1 MEEYNTVRTNSAVK
15 ARSTVD
21 ILQGRVTM
29 RNTDI
34 LRLAVG
40 IASFSLTMPLWG
52 HHSMSE
58 FDREVTLELEG
69 EIIDVSWTNP
79 HVLLWLSTTDENGTE
94 AVWELESNAVSAQRR
109 RGLTGDLVE
118 VGQRVRVAGSPSTR
132 RDTYLQVNNVLLPDG
147 VELLLG
153 GAREARW
160 SETTLGGDPWSA
172 DPEKAAAAEGQG
184 IFRVWSRATGTWYF
198 GADRGGYRLTSEA
211 AAASA
216 AWDDIEDN
224 PLLDCIPPGMPVI
237 MGNPYPMEFVQGD
250 DVVELR
256 FEEFDLVRRIHLD
269 STVDPADVQASPL
282 GYSVGRLE
290 GDTLMVTTTRI
301 NWPYFDRVG
310 APQSTDVVVEESIR
324 ALDEGERLEYIMT
337 VTDPS
342 TLLEP
347 YVWEGAWEWR
357 RGEEVGRYDCTLEG

>member
-1 MEEYNTVRTNSAVK
+1 MRFTRDCCAV
-15 ARSTVD
+15 
-21 ILQGRVTM
+21 VTM
-29 RNTDI
+29 AF
-34 LRLAVG
+34 LALPTTLL
-40 IASFSLTMPLWG
+40 A

-69 EIIDVSWTNP
+69 EIVDVSWTNP
-79 HVLLWLSTTDENGTE
+79 HVLLWLSTTDVNGTE

-132 RDTYLQVNNVLLPDG
+132 RDAYLQVQNVLLPDG
-147 VELLLG
+147 VELLMG
-153 GAREARW
+153 GARVARW
-160 SETTLGGDPWSA
+160 SETTVGGDPWSV

-184 IFRVWSRATGTWYF
+184 IFRVWSRAVGVWYF
-198 GADRGGYRLTSEA
+198 GADRGGYRLTPEA

-216 AWDDIEDN
+216 AWDDLEDN
-224 PLLDCIPPGMPVI
+224 PILDCIPPGMPTI
-237 MGNPYPMEFVQGD
+237 MGNPYPMEFVQAD

-269 STVDPADVQASPL
+269 STVDPARVAASPL
-282 GYSVGRLE
+282 GHSVGRWE
-290 GDTLMVTTTRI
+290 GDTLMVTTSRI

-347 YVWEGAWEWR
+347 FVWQGAWEWR

>member
-58 FDREVTLELEG
+58 FDRAVTLELEG
-69 EIIDVSWTNP
+69 EVVAVSWTNP

-132 RDTYLQVNNVLLPDG
+132 RDAYLQVQNVLLPDG

-160 SETTLGGDPWSA
+160 SETTIGGDPWSV
-172 DPEKAAAAEGQG
+172 DPEKAATAVGQG
-184 IFRVWSRATGTWYF
+184 IFRVWSRAVGVWYF
-198 GADRGGYRLTSEA
+198 GADRGGYRLTPEA

-269 STVDPADVQASPL
+269 STVAPADVQASPL
-282 GYSVGRLE
+282 GYSVGRWE

-347 YVWEGAWEWR
+347 YVWEGAWQWR

>member
-1 MEEYNTVRTNSAVK
+1 MRFTRDCCTV
-15 ARSTVD
+15 
-21 ILQGRVTM
+21 VTM
-29 RNTDI
+29 A
-34 LRLAVG
+34 LLALPTTLL
-40 IASFSLTMPLWG
+40 A

-69 EIIDVSWTNP
+69 EIVDVSWTNP

-132 RDTYLQVNNVLLPDG
+132 RDAYLQVQNVLLPDG
-147 VELLLG
+147 VELLMG
-153 GAREARW
+153 GARVARW
-160 SETTLGGDPWSA
+160 SETTVGGDPWSV

-184 IFRVWSRATGTWYF
+184 IFRVWSRAVGVWYF
-198 GADRGGYRLTSEA
+198 GADRGGYRLTPEA

-216 AWDDIEDN
+216 AWDDLEDN
-224 PLLDCIPPGMPVI
+224 PILDCIPPGMPTI

-250 DVVELR
+250 DVIELR

-269 STVDPADVQASPL
+269 STVDPARVAASPL
-282 GYSVGRLE
+282 GHSVGRWE
-290 GDTLMVTTTRI
+290 GDTLMVTTSRI

-347 YVWEGAWEWR
+347 FVWQGAWEWR

>member
-1 MEEYNTVRTNSAVK
+1 MRFTRDCCTV
-15 ARSTVD
+15 
-21 ILQGRVTM
+21 VTM
-29 RNTDI
+29 A
-34 LRLAVG
+34 LLALPTTLL
-40 IASFSLTMPLWG
+40 A

-69 EIIDVSWTNP
+69 EIVDVSWTNP

-132 RDTYLQVNNVLLPDG
+132 RDAYLQVQNVLLPDG
-147 VELLLG
+147 VELLMG
-153 GAREARW
+153 GARVARW
-160 SETTLGGDPWSA
+160 SETTVGGDPWSV

-184 IFRVWSRATGTWYF
+184 IFRVWSRAVGVWYF
-198 GADRGGYRLTSEA
+198 GADRGGYRLTPEA

-216 AWDDIEDN
+216 AWDDLEDN
-224 PLLDCIPPGMPVI
+224 PILDCIPPGMPTI
-237 MGNPYPMEFVQGD
+237 MGNPYPMEFVQAD

-269 STVDPADVQASPL
+269 STVDPARVAASPL
-282 GYSVGRLE
+282 GYSVGRWE
-290 GDTLMVTTTRI
+290 GDTLMVTTSRI

-347 YVWEGAWEWR
+347 FVWQGAWEWR

>member
-58 FDREVTLELEG
+58 FDRAVTLELEG
-69 EIIDVSWTNP
+69 EVVAVSWTNP

-132 RDTYLQVNNVLLPDG
+132 RDAYLQVQNVLLPDG

-160 SETTLGGDPWSA
+160 SETTLGGDPWSV
-172 DPEKAAAAEGQG
+172 DPEKAATAVGQG
-184 IFRVWSRATGTWYF
+184 IFRVWSRAVGVWYF
-198 GADRGGYRLTSEA
+198 GADRGGYRLTPEA

-250 DVVELR
+250 DAVELR

-282 GYSVGRLE
+282 GYSVGRWE

-301 NWPYFDRVG
+301 DWPYFDRVG
-310 APQSTDVVVEESIR
+310 APQSTGVVVEESIR

-337 VTDPS
+337 ITDPS
-342 TLLEP
+342 TLLDP
-347 YVWEGAWEWR
+347 FVWEGAWEWR

>member
-58 FDREVTLELEG
+58 FDRAVTLELEG
-69 EIIDVSWTNP
+69 EVVAVSWTNP

-132 RDTYLQVNNVLLPDG
+132 RDAYLQVQNVLLPDG

-160 SETTLGGDPWSA
+160 SETTLGGDPWSV
-172 DPEKAAAAEGQG
+172 DPEKAATAVGQG
-184 IFRVWSRATGTWYF
+184 IFRVWSRAVGVWYF
-198 GADRGGYRLTSEA
+198 GADRGGYRLTPEA

-250 DVVELR
+250 DAVELR

-282 GYSVGRLE
+282 GYSVGRWE

-301 NWPYFDRVG
+301 DWPYFDRVG
-310 APQSTDVVVEESIR
+310 APQSTGVVVEESIR

-342 TLLEP
+342 TLLDP
-347 YVWEGAWEWR
+347 FVWEGAWEWR

>member
-1 MEEYNTVRTNSAVK
+1 MRFTRACCAVVALALFALPITV
-15 ARSTVD
+15 
-21 ILQGRVTM
+21 
-29 RNTDI
+29 
-34 LRLAVG
+34 LA
-40 IASFSLTMPLWG
+40 

-58 FDREVTLELEG
+58 FDRAVTLEFEG
-69 EIIDVSWTNP
+69 EVVDVSWTNP
-79 HVLLWLSTTDENGTE
+79 HILLWLSTTDENGTE
-94 AVWELESNAVSAQRR
+94 AAWELESNAVSALRR
-109 RGLTGDLVE
+109 RGLTDDLVE

-132 RDTYLQVNNVLLPDG
+132 RDAYLQVTNVLLPDG

-160 SETTLGGDPWSA
+160 SETTIGGDPWSV

-198 GADRGGYRLTSEA
+198 GADRGGYRLTPEA

-216 AWDDIEDN
+216 AWDDIDDN
-224 PLLDCIPPGMPVI
+224 PILDCIPPGMPTI
-237 MGNPYPMEFVQGD
+237 MGNPYPMEFVQVD

-256 FEEFDLVRRIHLD
+256 FEEFDVVRNIHLD
-269 STVDPADVQASPL
+269 STVDPADVPASPL
-282 GYSVGRLE
+282 GYSVGRWDD
-290 GDTLMVTTTRI
+290 DTLMVATTRI

-310 APQSTDVVVEESIR
+310 APQSTAVVVEEAIR

-342 TLLEP
+342 ALLEP
-347 YVWEGAWEWR
+347 YVWEAAWEWR
-357 RGEEVGRYDCTLEG
+357 RGEEVDRYDCTLEG

>member
-1 MEEYNTVRTNSAVK
+1 MKDNTVRTNSAVK

-58 FDREVTLELEG
+58 FDRAVTLELEG
-69 EIIDVSWTNP
+69 EVVAVSWTNP

-132 RDTYLQVNNVLLPDG
+132 RDAYLQVQNVLLPDG

-160 SETTLGGDPWSA
+160 SETTIGGDPWSV
-172 DPEKAAAAEGQG
+172 DPEKAATAVGQG
-184 IFRVWSRATGTWYF
+184 IFRVWSRAVGVWYF
-198 GADRGGYRLTSEA
+198 GADRGGYRLTPEA

-250 DVVELR
+250 DAVELR

-282 GYSVGRLE
+282 GYSVGRWE

-301 NWPYFDRVG
+301 DWPYFDRVG
-310 APQSTDVVVEESIR
+310 APQSTGVVVEESIR

-337 VTDPS
+337 ITDPS
-342 TLLEP
+342 TLLDP
-347 YVWEGAWEWR
+347 FVWEGAWEWR

>member
-1 MEEYNTVRTNSAVK
+1 MRFTRDCCAV
-15 ARSTVD
+15 
-21 ILQGRVTM
+21 VTM
-29 RNTDI
+29 AF
-34 LRLAVG
+34 LALP
-40 IASFSLTMPLWG
+40 ITLLA

-69 EIIDVSWTNP
+69 EIVDVSWTNP
-79 HVLLWLSTTDENGTE
+79 HVLLWLATTDVNGTE

-132 RDTYLQVNNVLLPDG
+132 RDAYLQVQNVLLPDG
-147 VELLLG
+147 VELLMG
-153 GAREARW
+153 GDRVARW
-160 SETTLGGDPWSA
+160 SETTVGGDPWSVA
-172 DPEKAAAAEGQG
+172 PEKAAAAEGQG
-184 IFRVWSRATGTWYF
+184 IFRVWSRAVGVWYF
-198 GADRGGYRLTSEA
+198 GADRGGYRLTPEA

-216 AWDDIEDN
+216 AWDDLEDN
-224 PLLDCIPPGMPVI
+224 PILDCIPPGMPTI
-237 MGNPYPMEFVQGD
+237 MGNPYPMEFVQAD

-269 STVDPADVQASPL
+269 STVDPARVAASPL
-282 GYSVGRLE
+282 GHSVGRWE
-290 GDTLMVTTTRI
+290 GDTLMVTTSRI

-347 YVWEGAWEWR
+347 FVWQGAWEWR

>member
-1 MEEYNTVRTNSAVK
+1 MRFTRDCCAV
-15 ARSTVD
+15 
-21 ILQGRVTM
+21 VTM
-29 RNTDI
+29 TF
-34 LRLAVG
+34 LALP
-40 IASFSLTMPLWG
+40 ITLLA

-69 EIIDVSWTNP
+69 EIVDVSWTNP
-79 HVLLWLSTTDENGTE
+79 HVLLWLSTTDVNGTE

-132 RDTYLQVNNVLLPDG
+132 RDAYLQVQNVLLPDG
-147 VELLLG
+147 VELLMG
-153 GAREARW
+153 GDRVARW
-160 SETTLGGDPWSA
+160 SETTVGGDPWSV

-184 IFRVWSRATGTWYF
+184 IFRVWSRAVGVWYF
-198 GADRGGYRLTSEA
+198 GADRGGYRLTPEA
-211 AAASA
+211 AAAGA
-216 AWDDIEDN
+216 AWDDLEDN
-224 PLLDCIPPGMPVI
+224 PILDCIPPGMPTI

-269 STVDPADVQASPL
+269 STVDPARVAASPL
-282 GYSVGRLE
+282 GHSVGRWE
-290 GDTLMVTTTRI
+290 GDTLMVTTSRI

-347 YVWEGAWEWR
+347 FVWQGAWEWR

>member
-1 MEEYNTVRTNSAVK
+1 MRFTKERYAVVTLALFALPITV
-15 ARSTVD
+15 
-21 ILQGRVTM
+21 
-29 RNTDI
+29 
-34 LRLAVG
+34 LA
-40 IASFSLTMPLWG
+40 

-69 EIIDVSWTNP
+69 ELVDVSWTNP
-79 HVLLWLSTTDENGTE
+79 HVLLRLSTTDENGTE

-132 RDTYLQVNNVLLPDG
+132 RDAYLQVQNVLLPDG
-147 VELLLG
+147 LELLMG

-184 IFRVWSRATGTWYF
+184 IFRVWSRAVGVWYF
-198 GADRGGYRLTSEA
+198 GADRGGYRLTPEA

-216 AWDDIEDN
+216 AWDDIDDN
-224 PLLDCIPPGMPVI
+224 PILDCIPPGMPTI
-237 MGNPYPMEFVQGD
+237 MGNPYPMEFVQVG

-282 GYSVGRLE
+282 GYSVGRWE
-290 GDTLMVTTTRI
+290 GNRLMVTTSRI
-301 NWPYFDRVG
+301 DWPYFDRVG
-310 APQSTDVVVEESIR
+310 APQSTDVVVGESIR

-347 YVWEGAWEWR
+347 FVWEAAWEWR

>member
-1 MEEYNTVRTNSAVK
+1 MEKYNTVRTNSTVK

-58 FDREVTLELEG
+58 FDRGVTLELEG

-132 RDTYLQVNNVLLPDG
+132 RDAYLQVQNVLLPDG

-184 IFRVWSRATGTWYF
+184 IFRVWSRAVGTWYF

-224 PLLDCIPPGMPVI
+224 PLLDCVPPGMPTI
-237 MGNPYPMEFVQGD
+237 MGNPYPMEFVQVGD
-250 DVVELR
+250 VIELR

-269 STVDPADVQASPL
+269 STVDPADMPASPL
-282 GYSVGRLE
+282 GYSVGRWE

-324 ALDEGERLEYIMT
+324 ARDEGERLEYIMT

>member
-1 MEEYNTVRTNSAVK
+1 MRFTRDCCAV
-15 ARSTVD
+15 
-21 ILQGRVTM
+21 VTLALFALPI
-29 RNTDI
+29 T
-34 LRLAVG
+34 LRA
-40 IASFSLTMPLWG
+40 

-69 EIIDVSWTNP
+69 EIVDVSWTNP

-132 RDTYLQVNNVLLPDG
+132 RDAYLQVQNVLLPDG
-147 VELLLG
+147 VELLMG
-153 GAREARW
+153 GDRVARW
-160 SETTLGGDPWSA
+160 SETTVGGDPWSV

-184 IFRVWSRATGTWYF
+184 IFRVWSRAVGVWYF
-198 GADRGGYRLTSEA
+198 GADRGGYRLTPEA
-211 AAASA
+211 AAAGA
-216 AWDDIEDN
+216 AWDDLEDN
-224 PLLDCIPPGMPVI
+224 PILDCIPPGMPTI

-269 STVDPADVQASPL
+269 STVDPARVAASPL
-282 GYSVGRLE
+282 GHSVGRWE
-290 GDTLMVTTTRI
+290 GDTLMVTTSRI

-347 YVWEGAWEWR
+347 FVWQGAWEWR